1 MTQYHSKV
9 MWDKMKIAIITG
21 TRAEYGLLYPVM
33 RAIQDHP
40 ELDLSIIATGMHLSP
55 EHGYTVKE
63 IEKDGFDIDVTV
75 DMLFSNDTGASMAKS
90 VGVGIIGITQALEHI
105 KPNIVLALGDRDE
118 PFAGAIAASHM
129 NIPVAHIHGGDT
141 TGGGCIDDSIRHSIT
156 KFAHI
161 HFPVTEESA
170 GRIEKL
176 GEEPWRIHTV
186 GAPGLDTILNAKLIP
201 KEQLIKQY
209 SLNANKPLLLAIQH
223 PVTTQ
228 PENAG
233 NEMRTT
239 LEALSE
245 LDVQTILVYPN
256 SDAGGRS
263 MIEVIKEYEHIP
275 FLHTFKSLPHIE
287 YLSLLNIADALVG
300 NSSSGIIE
308 ASSFHLPVVNIGIRQ
323 EGRQRTDNVI
333 NVASNKE
340 HIIEAINTALYDEV
354 FKQKVNECV
363 NPYGDGKAGVR
374 IAEVLAEIE
383 IDQKLLQKKITY

>member
-1 MTQYHSKV
+1 
-9 MWDKMKIAIITG
+9 MKRKITVITG

-55 EHGYTVKE
+55 EHGYTITE
-63 IEKDGFDIDVTV
+63 IENDGFKVDAAV
-75 DMLFSNDTGASMAKS
+75 DMLLSNDTGASMAKS
-90 VGVGIIGITQALEHI
+90 LGIGIIGITQALEQI
-105 KPNIVLALGDRDE
+105 NPDIVLLLGDRDE
-118 PFAGAIAASHM
+118 PFAGAIAASQM
-129 NIPVAHIHGGDT
+129 NIPVAHLHGGDST
-141 TGGGCIDDSIRHSIT
+141 SGGCIDESIRHSIT

-161 HFPVTEESA
+161 HFPATEESA
-170 GRIEKL
+170 ERIKKL
-176 GEEPWRIHTV
+176 GEETWRIHTV
-186 GAPGLDTILNAKLIP
+186 GAPGLDTILNTGLIP

-209 SLNANKPLLLAIQH
+209 SLNTNEPLLLAVQH

-228 PENAG
+228 PENAAS
-233 NEMRTT
+233 EMRTT

-245 LDVQTILVYPN
+245 LGMQTILIYPN

-263 MIEVIKEYEHIP
+263 MIEVIEEYENLP
-275 FLHTFKSLPHIE
+275 FLYTFKSLPHIE

-333 NVASNKE
+333 DVAPGKE
-340 HIIEAINTALYDEV
+340 KIIEAINIAFHDET

-363 NPYGDGKAGVR
+363 NPYGDGRAGLK
-374 IAEVLAEIE
+374 IAEVLAGIE
-383 IDQKLLQKKITY
+383 IDQKLLQKHITY

>member
-1 MTQYHSKV
+1 MSR
-9 MWDKMKIAIITG
+9 KITVITG

-33 RAIQDHP
+33 QAIQKHP
-40 ELDLSIIATGMHLSP
+40 KLDLSIIATGMHLSP
-55 EHGYTVKE
+55 EHGYTMKE
-63 IEKDGFDIDVTV
+63 IENDGFKVDVAV
-75 DMLFSNDTGASMAKS
+75 DMLLSNDTGASMSKS
-90 VGVGIIGITQALEHI
+90 LGIGIIGITQALEQL
-105 KPNIVLALGDRDE
+105 KPDIVLVLGDRDE

-129 NIPVAHIHGGDT
+129 NIPIAHIHGGDST
-141 TGGGCIDDSIRHSIT
+141 TGGCIDESIRHSIT

-161 HFPVTEESA
+161 HFPATKESA
-170 GRIEKL
+170 ARIEKL
-176 GEEPWRIHTV
+176 GEETWRIHTV
-186 GAPGLDTILNAKLIP
+186 GAPGLDTILNTELLSKEHLI
-201 KEQLIKQY
+201 EQY
-209 SLNANKPLLLAIQH
+209 SFNASGSLLLAVQH

-228 PENAG
+228 PENAA

-239 LEALSE
+239 LEALAE
-245 LDVQTILVYPN
+245 LKIQTILVYPN

-263 MIEVIKEYEHIP
+263 MIEVIKEYEYRP

-323 EGRQRTDNVI
+323 EGRQRANNVI
-333 NVASNKE
+333 DVASDKE
-340 HIIEAINTALYDEV
+340 KIIEAINTALYDKA

-363 NPYGDGKAGVR
+363 NPYGDGRAGLR
-374 IAEVLAEIE
+374 IAEVLAELE

>member
-1 MTQYHSKV
+1 MSQ
-9 MWDKMKIAIITG
+9 KIAVITG

-40 ELDLSIIATGMHLSP
+40 ELDISIIATGMHLSP

-63 IEKDGFDIDVTV
+63 IEKDGFEIDVAV

-90 VGVGIIGITQALEHI
+90 LGVGIIGITQALEHI
-105 KPNIVLALGDRDE
+105 KPDIVLILGDRNE
-118 PFAGAIAASHM
+118 PFAGSVAAAHM
-129 NIPVAHIHGGDT
+129 NIPIAHIHGGDST
-141 TGGGCIDDSIRHSIT
+141 TGGCIDESIRHSIT

-161 HFPVTEESA
+161 HFPATEESA
-170 GRIEKL
+170 ARIEKL

-186 GAPGLDTILNAKLIP
+186 GAPGLDTILNTNLIQ
-201 KEQLIKQY
+201 KEQLIERY
-209 SLNANKPLLLAIQH
+209 SLNANKPLLLAVQH

-228 PENAG
+228 PENAA
-233 NEMRTT
+233 NEMRNT
-239 LEALSE
+239 LESLFE
-245 LDVQTILVYPN
+245 LRVQTILVYPN

-263 MIEVIKEYEHIP
+263 MIEVIKEYEHLP

-287 YLSLLNIADALVG
+287 YLSLLNIADVLIG

-323 EGRQRTDNVI
+323 EGRQRTNNVSD
-333 NVASNKE
+333 VVSDKE
-340 HIIEAINTALYDEV
+340 KIIEAINTALYDKA

-363 NPYGDGKAGVR
+363 NPYGDGKTGLR
-374 IAEVLAEIE
+374 IAEVLAGIE
-383 IDQKLLQKKITY
+383 INQKLLQKMITY

>member
-1 MTQYHSKV
+1 
-9 MWDKMKIAIITG
+9 MKRKITVITG

-55 EHGYTVKE
+55 EHGYTITE
-63 IEKDGFDIDVTV
+63 IENDGFKVDAAV
-75 DMLFSNDTGASMAKS
+75 DMLLSNDTGASMAKS
-90 VGVGIIGITQALEHI
+90 LGIGIIGITQALEQI
-105 KPNIVLALGDRDE
+105 NPDIVLLLGDRDE
-118 PFAGAIAASHM
+118 PFAGAIAASQM
-129 NIPVAHIHGGDT
+129 NIPVAHLHGGDST
-141 TGGGCIDDSIRHSIT
+141 SGGCIDESIRHSIT

-161 HFPVTEESA
+161 HFPATEESA
-170 GRIEKL
+170 ERIKKL
-176 GEEPWRIHTV
+176 GEETWRIHTV
-186 GAPGLDTILNAKLIP
+186 GAPGLDTILNTGLIP

-209 SLNANKPLLLAIQH
+209 SLNTNEPLLLAVQH

-228 PENAG
+228 PENAAS
-233 NEMRTT
+233 EMRTT

-245 LDVQTILVYPN
+245 LGMQTILVYPN

-263 MIEVIKEYEHIP
+263 MIEVIKEYEHLP
-275 FLHTFKSLPHIE
+275 FLYTFKSLPHVE

-333 NVASNKE
+333 DVAPSKE
-340 HIIEAINTALYDEV
+340 KIIEAINIDLHYET

-363 NPYGDGKAGVR
+363 NPYGDGRAGLK
-374 IAEVLAEIE
+374 IAEVLAGIE
-383 IDQKLLQKKITY
+383 IDQKLLQKHITY